1 MVVIVLM
8 ALSNGMSH
16 FSGNKSAY
24 DKSSDTVSEET
35 QIISVQVPVGE
46 DECIGKNYSD
56 IEEIFLNKGF
66 TNISFEQTEDLKAM
80 EAEKVGQVENVSID
94 GNTEFEKDQIFQVD
108 AKVVISY
115 HVYAKCTVNV
125 HINFIPNLMFSK
137 YDVDF
142 TFDGVDEG
150 VLTHGKS
157 EDYQLTVDPGEYL
170 IGFISK
176 DSSSVGGETMLKVEG
191 DCNVSYKIECHKDEI
206 SIEVEY
212 KENLD
217 DIGENEVMIHSSMA
231 DYKHNNYK
239 DVEEELK
246 KLGFTNIKTKILYDI
261 ELGWTNEGE
270 TESVSINGKDDFKR
284 GDIFADSDEVIITYH
299 MKAED
304 DPLKEKEDK
313 TTENTDTKAKKNE
326 EEIPEEKL
334 TVDNCPEL
342 AAILSNKAEMDPSYS
357 DFASKYKGR
366 TIEFNG
372 RIDYCSHYKN
382 YDTRFDYLVS
392 AGDYDPD
399 HQVGPS
405 FKFENVN
412 YSDLHTNM
420 GTVSVGL
427 NVRII
432 AEVRSYDSNSGLF
445 YLKPISVNKR

>member
-1 MVVIVLM
+1 
-8 ALSNGMSH
+8 
-16 FSGNKSAY
+16 
-24 DKSSDTVSEET
+24 
-35 QIISVQVPVGE
+35 
-46 DECIGKNYSD
+46 
-56 IEEIFLNKGF
+56 
-66 TNISFEQTEDLKAM
+66 
-80 EAEKVGQVENVSID
+80 
-94 GNTEFEKDQIFQVD
+94 
-108 AKVVISY
+108 
-115 HVYAKCTVNV
+115 
-125 HINFIPNLMFSK
+125 
-137 YDVDF
+137 
-142 TFDGVDEG
+142 
-150 VLTHGKS
+150 
-157 EDYQLTVDPGEYL
+157 
-170 IGFISK
+170 
-176 DSSSVGGETMLKVEG
+176 MLKVEG

-304 DPLKEKEDK
+304 DSLKEKEDK

-420 GTVSVGL
+420 DTVSVGL

>member
-1 MVVIVLM
+1 MTE
-8 ALSNGMSH
+8 N
-16 FSGNKSAY
+16 
-24 DKSSDTVSEET
+24 
-35 QIISVQVPVGE
+35 
-46 DECIGKNYSD
+46 D
-56 IEEIFLNKGF
+56 IPF
-66 TNISFEQTEDLKAM
+66 NI
-80 EAEKVGQVENVSID
+80 
-94 GNTEFEKDQIFQVD
+94 
-108 AKVVISY
+108 
-115 HVYAKCTVNV
+115 
-125 HINFIPNLMFSK
+125 
-137 YDVDF
+137 
-142 TFDGVDEG
+142 
-150 VLTHGKS
+150 
-157 EDYQLTVDPGEYL
+157 
-170 IGFISK
+170 
-176 DSSSVGGETMLKVEG
+176 
-191 DCNVSYKIECHKDEI
+191 
-206 SIEVEY
+206 
-212 KENLD
+212 
-217 DIGENEVMIHSSMA
+217 
-231 DYKHNNYK
+231 
-239 DVEEELK
+239 EEELK

-284 GDIFADSDEVIITYH
+284 GDIFVDSDEVIITYH

-420 GTVSVGL
+420 DTVSVGL